1 MKEKFISFIWQH
13 FLLLISLFIMTLGVA
28 ICVRS
33 NFGSSVI
40 SSIPFV
46 MTLAGEAEMAPKLTI
61 GEYTYIMNI
70 VLVFG
75 QFLILRRRFEPI
87 QLLQLIIGF
96 VFGFLL
102 DVNMALTSF
111 LECNTLFP
119 QLGAQVAG
127 CIILGIGIAFEI
139 RCGSITMPGE
149 GFPAAICKAN
159 GMPFPKAKIIVD
171 ISLVTIAVILGFVYF
186 HGWLWNVI
194 GPGTLFA
201 MFFVG
206 VVVKFLHPHL
216 GWFDRL
222 LSYRPGF
229 RRYIFG
235 LARTLRFMHTPDK

>member
-1 MKEKFISFIWQH
+1 MKEKIVSFVWQH
-13 FLLLISLFIMTLGVA
+13 LLLLISLFIMTLGVA
-28 ICVRS
+28 VCVRS

-46 MTLAGEAEMAPKLTI
+46 MALAGESAKAPRFTI

-111 LECNTLFP
+111 LECNTLFA
-119 QLGAQVAG
+119 QIGAQVAG

-149 GFPAAICKAN
+149 GFPAAICKYS

-171 ISLVTIAVILGFVYF
+171 ISLVVIAVVLGFVYF

-206 VVVKFLHPHL
+206 VVVKFLHNRL

-222 LSYRPGF
+222 LAYRPGF
-229 RRYIFG
+229 RRFLFG
-235 LARTLRFMHTPDK
+235 LARFLKNNRNE